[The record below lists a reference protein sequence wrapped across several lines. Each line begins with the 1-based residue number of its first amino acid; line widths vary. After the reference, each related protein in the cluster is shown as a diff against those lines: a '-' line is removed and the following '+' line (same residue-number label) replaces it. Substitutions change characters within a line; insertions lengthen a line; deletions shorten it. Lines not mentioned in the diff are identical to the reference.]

1 MNNYIFTSESVSD
14 GHPDKVAD
22 QISDALVDAGLEK
35 GDETTRVAIET
46 LVTTN
51 HVTVAGEVKNF
62 NLTDATV
69 ERIIHPNIV
78 LLAGGLFIISSISD
92 YFDGYLARVL
102 NQSSKLGT
110 LLDPIADKLLIASVI
125 VVLVDTNVISNLHV
139 IPAIIILLREI
150 AISGLREF
158 LAKMNTDMPV
168 SKLAKYKTTFQMVSL
183 SILIISLGFQLND
196 FLWNLGLVT
205 LWIAAII
212 TLLSGYNYMA
222 KGLKHI

>member
-1 MNNYIFTSESVSD
+1 MAKIYTIPNIITF
-14 GHPDKVAD
+14 
-22 QISDALVDAGLEK
+22 I
-35 GDETTRVAIET
+35 
-46 LVTTN
+46 
-51 HVTVAGEVKNF
+51 
-62 NLTDATV
+62 
-69 ERIIHPNIV
+69 RIILIPIILYLLFSENPNIV

-168 SKLAKYKTTFQMVSL
+168 SRLAKYKTTFQMVSL

-205 LWIAAII
+205 LWISAII

>member
-1 MNNYIFTSESVSD
+1 MAKIYTIPNIITF
-14 GHPDKVAD
+14 
-22 QISDALVDAGLEK
+22 I
-35 GDETTRVAIET
+35 
-46 LVTTN
+46 
-51 HVTVAGEVKNF
+51 
-62 NLTDATV
+62 
-69 ERIIHPNIV
+69 RIILIPIILYLLFSENPNIV

-125 VVLVDTNVISNLHV
+125 VVLVDTNVISNLNV

-168 SKLAKYKTTFQMVSL
+168 SKLAKYKTTFQIVSL

>member
-1 MNNYIFTSESVSD
+1 MAKIYTIPNIITF
-14 GHPDKVAD
+14 
-22 QISDALVDAGLEK
+22 I
-35 GDETTRVAIET
+35 
-46 LVTTN
+46 
-51 HVTVAGEVKNF
+51 
-62 NLTDATV
+62 
-69 ERIIHPNIV
+69 RIILIPIILYLLFSENPNIV
-78 LLAGGLFIISSISD
+78 LLAGGLFIVSSISD

-168 SKLAKYKTTFQMVSL
+168 SRLAKYKTTFQMVSL

>member
-1 MNNYIFTSESVSD
+1 MAKIYTIPNIITF
-14 GHPDKVAD
+14 
-22 QISDALVDAGLEK
+22 I
-35 GDETTRVAIET
+35 
-46 LVTTN
+46 
-51 HVTVAGEVKNF
+51 
-62 NLTDATV
+62 
-69 ERIIHPNIV
+69 RIILIPIILYLLFSENPNIV
-78 LLAGGLFIISSISD
+78 LLAGGLFIVSSVSD

-183 SILIISLGFQLND
+183 SILIISLGFELND

-205 LWIAAII
+205 LWVAAII

>member
-1 MNNYIFTSESVSD
+1 MAKIYTIPNIITF
-14 GHPDKVAD
+14 
-22 QISDALVDAGLEK
+22 I
-35 GDETTRVAIET
+35 
-46 LVTTN
+46 
-51 HVTVAGEVKNF
+51 
-62 NLTDATV
+62 
-69 ERIIHPNIV
+69 RIILIPIILYLLFSENPNIV
-78 LLAGGLFIISSISD
+78 LLAGGHFIISSISD

>member
-1 MNNYIFTSESVSD
+1 MTKIYTIPNIITF
-14 GHPDKVAD
+14 
-22 QISDALVDAGLEK
+22 I
-35 GDETTRVAIET
+35 
-46 LVTTN
+46 
-51 HVTVAGEVKNF
+51 
-62 NLTDATV
+62 
-69 ERIIHPNIV
+69 RIILIPIILYLLFSENPNIV

>member
-1 MNNYIFTSESVSD
+1 MAKIYTIPNIITFIRIMLIPIILYLLFSE
-14 GHPDKVAD
+14 
-22 QISDALVDAGLEK
+22 
-35 GDETTRVAIET
+35 
-46 LVTTN
+46 N
-51 HVTVAGEVKNF
+51 
-62 NLTDATV
+62 
-69 ERIIHPNIV
+69 PNIV
-78 LLAGGLFIISSISD
+78 LIAGGLFIASSISD
-92 YFDGYLARVL
+92 YFDGYLARTL

-139 IPAIIILLREI
+139 IPAIVILLREI

-158 LAKMNTDMPV
+158 LANMNTEMPV

-183 SILIISLGFQLND
+183 SILIISLGFELND
-196 FLWNLGLVT
+196 LLWNLGLTT

-212 TLLSGYNYMA
+212 TLISGYNYMV

>member
-1 MNNYIFTSESVSD
+1 MAKIYTIPNIITF
-14 GHPDKVAD
+14 
-22 QISDALVDAGLEK
+22 I
-35 GDETTRVAIET
+35 
-46 LVTTN
+46 
-51 HVTVAGEVKNF
+51 
-62 NLTDATV
+62 
-69 ERIIHPNIV
+69 RIILIPIILYLLFSENPNIV

-92 YFDGYLARVL
+92 YFDGYLARIL

>member
-1 MNNYIFTSESVSD
+1 MAKIYTIPNIITFIRIFLIPIILYLLFSE
-14 GHPDKVAD
+14 
-22 QISDALVDAGLEK
+22 
-35 GDETTRVAIET
+35 
-46 LVTTN
+46 N
-51 HVTVAGEVKNF
+51 
-62 NLTDATV
+62 
-69 ERIIHPNIV
+69 PNIV
-78 LLAGGLFIISSISD
+78 LIAGLLFIVSSVSD
-92 YFDGYLARVL
+92 YFDGYLARTL

-125 VVLVDTNVISNLHV
+125 VVLVDTGVISNIHV
-139 IPAIIILLREI
+139 VPALIILLREI

-158 LAKMNTDMPV
+158 LAKLNTDMPV

-183 SILIISLGFQLND
+183 SILIISLGFELND
-196 FLWNLGLVT
+196 LLWNIGLIT

>member
-1 MNNYIFTSESVSD
+1 MAKIYTIPNIITFIRIFLIPIILYLLFSE
-14 GHPDKVAD
+14 
-22 QISDALVDAGLEK
+22 
-35 GDETTRVAIET
+35 
-46 LVTTN
+46 N
-51 HVTVAGEVKNF
+51 
-62 NLTDATV
+62 
-69 ERIIHPNIV
+69 PNIV
-78 LLAGGLFIISSISD
+78 LIAGLLFIISSVSD
-92 YFDGYLARVL
+92 YFDGYLARTL

-125 VVLVDTNVISNLHV
+125 VVLVDTGVISNIHV
-139 IPAIIILLREI
+139 VPAIIILLREI

-158 LAKMNTDMPV
+158 LAKLNTDMPV

-183 SILIISLGFQLND
+183 SILIISLGFELND
-196 FLWNLGLVT
+196 LLWNIGLIT

>member
-1 MNNYIFTSESVSD
+1 MVF
-14 GHPDKVAD
+14 
-22 QISDALVDAGLEK
+22 
-35 GDETTRVAIET
+35 
-46 LVTTN
+46 
-51 HVTVAGEVKNF
+51 
-62 NLTDATV
+62 
-69 ERIIHPNIV
+69 
-78 LLAGGLFIISSISD
+78 FIISSISD

-168 SKLAKYKTTFQMVSL
+168 SRLAKYKTTFQMVSL

>member
-1 MNNYIFTSESVSD
+1 MAKIYTIPNIITF
-14 GHPDKVAD
+14 
-22 QISDALVDAGLEK
+22 I
-35 GDETTRVAIET
+35 
-46 LVTTN
+46 
-51 HVTVAGEVKNF
+51 
-62 NLTDATV
+62 
-69 ERIIHPNIV
+69 RIILIPIILYLLFSENPNIV